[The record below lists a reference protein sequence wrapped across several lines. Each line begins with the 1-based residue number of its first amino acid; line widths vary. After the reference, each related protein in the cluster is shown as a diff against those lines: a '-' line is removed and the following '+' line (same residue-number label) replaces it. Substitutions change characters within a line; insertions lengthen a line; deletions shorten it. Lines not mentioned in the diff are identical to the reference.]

1 LYRLYLEN
9 HNCDLKNFTI
19 SIGSYSD
26 LDH

>member
-19 SIGSYSD
+19 SVGSYSD